1 MPVRA
6 PRVAFLMDQLG
17 GGGGQRSAI
26 TSAAAM
32 AEAGTSV
39 VVLAARSGTYAD
51 DIPGQI
57 PHRILAPS
65 WPRPFGI
72 LALVV
77 RLRRSV
83 RSFDIDVLIVSGF
96 SVGRLTLLVYA
107 AGLLGDVKVIVVE
120 RNTLSV
126 DLQARFPGRL
136 ARGLVRRA
144 SRWLYRRADA
154 VVGVSDGV
162 ARDLETTLA
171 LPRRSVTTIVNPV
184 DRARIAAAVEEAP
197 PAHLLSEFLRLTRP
211 IVITSGRLVAQKAH
225 EDLIASFA
233 TLPPSQRGSLVILG
247 EGPRRPELRQQAE
260 RAGVAPRVWMPGFV
274 ENPWWF
280 IARSDVFAL
289 TSRWEGNP
297 RALLEAL
304 ACGLPVVSTDCPS
317 GPREILANMSRS
329 RLVEMGDRPAITRA
343 ISDLLLLDPAT
354 PKARELDRHEPS
366 KVASRLSRLV
376 TEQIGSADPRARRP
390 SFAIV
395 IPTRDMGDV
404 LPQTLRTV
412 LHQTFHPD
420 EIIVVDDGS
429 DDETV
434 TRLRRDFPEVRVI
447 STPRNGVAKARNI
460 GMDVASSDYVAFKD
474 ADDFWAPNHLET
486 LACAI
491 RRFPDAGLVA
501 TGAGSR
507 RFPLEDLLAREPSAG
522 PRFPAFPRCVSAR
535 MPRQVDIFRESAAR
549 PMAFTSSS
557 IAVKRSVIVE
567 SGLRFP
573 GIDQNED
580 QIFRHELSFVT
591 DVVATRRRTV
601 SISSHAR
608 SATTGLRRQSY
619 GALDFDCAAFLAR
632 PAVQHLLSR
641 RAALSADA
649 QHSIDAY
656 LDGLITGSWRSMVYL
671 DLQEC
676 GRAAAA
682 KLKQPWQP
690 SALLFRAVANIPRP
704 VFRILSRSLRRLRPL
719 SPDNLPISPFVRWGA
734 NDGA

>member
-1 MPVRA
+1 MPAR
-6 PRVAFLMDQLG
+6 PHRVAFLMDQFG

-32 AEAGTSV
+32 AEAGVSV
-39 VVLAARSGTYAD
+39 VVLAARSGNYAD

-57 PHRILAPS
+57 PNRILAPS
-65 WPRPFGI
+65 WPHPFGI
-72 LALVV
+72 LALVA

-96 SVGRLTLLVYA
+96 SVGRLTLLAHAV
-107 AGLLGDVKVIVVE
+107 GLLGDIKVVVVE

-126 DLQARFPGRL
+126 DLQDRFPRRL
-136 ARGLVRRA
+136 ARGLVRQA
-144 SRWLYRRADA
+144 SRWLYQRADT

-171 LPRRSVTTIVNPV
+171 LPHHSVTTIVNPV

-197 PAHLLSEFLRLTRP
+197 PEHLVSKFLRLTRP
-211 IVITSGRLVAQKAH
+211 IIISSGRLVAQKAH

-233 TLPPSQRGSLVILG
+233 ALPPSQRGSLVILG
-247 EGPRRPELRQQAE
+247 EGPRRSELRQQAE
-260 RAGVAPRVWMPGFV
+260 RTGVAPHVWMPGFV

-280 IARSDVFAL
+280 IARADVFAL

-317 GPREILANMSRS
+317 GPREILANISRS

-343 ISDLLLLDPAT
+343 ISELLLLDPAA
-354 PKARELDRHEPS
+354 PNERELDHHEPS
-366 KVASRLSRLV
+366 EVASRFARLV
-376 TEQIGSADPRARRP
+376 TEQVGSTGPRARRP
-390 SFAIV
+390 SFAVV

-412 LHQTFHPD
+412 LDQTFHPD
-420 EIIVVDDGS
+420 EVIVVDDGS

-434 TRLRRDFPEVRVI
+434 ARLRRDFSEVRVI
-447 STPRNGVAKARNI
+447 STSRSGVAKARNV

-486 LACAI
+486 LAWAI
-491 RRFPDAGLVA
+491 RLFPDAGLVA

-507 RFPLEDLLAREPSAG
+507 RFPLEALLAREPFAG

-573 GIDQNED
+573 EIDQNED

-591 DVVATRRRTV
+591 DVVATRLRTV
-601 SISSHAR
+601 AISSHAR
-608 SATTGLRRQSY
+608 SATTHLRRQSY
-619 GALDFDCAAFLAR
+619 RALDFDCDAFLAR

-641 RAALSADA
+641 RAALSADV
-649 QHSIDAY
+649 QRSIDAY
-656 LDGLITGSWRSMVYL
+656 LDGLITGSWKSMVYL

-676 GRAAAA
+676 GRAASA
-682 KLKQPWQP
+682 KLNQPWRP
-690 SALLFRAVANIPRP
+690 SALLFRTVANIPRP
-704 VFRILSRSLRRLRPL
+704 VFRILSRSLRILRPL

-734 NDGA
+734 GDGA